1 MIERVEF
8 DFADATRKLA
18 GGGERAGGE
27 RRDNRDLHQ
36 VHVAKLRDNVAAAI
50 DHDGEVGL
58 GFFQKIREHAVE
70 HSDVLDGQNRNRVH
84 TIMFSSRG
92 ITFSAGMAMAKGVA
106 RGTSFCLL
114 NLCNKICE
122 TAFNTAKTFR
132 PVLEMASK
140 LCSRF
145 FPLLRTYSM

>member
-58 GFFQKIREHAVE
+58 GFFQKIRDNAVV
-70 HSDVLDGQNRNRVH
+70 HSDVLDGQNRNRGL
-84 TIMFSSRG
+84 TLMFSSRVLKLS
-92 ITFSAGMAMAKGVA
+92 TFCCIFSHCESATNTIPSTLRRTSCRVA
-106 RGTSFCLL
+106 L
-114 NLCNKICE
+114 
-122 TAFNTAKTFR
+122 
-132 PVLEMASK
+132 
-140 LCSRF
+140 
-145 FPLLRTYSM
+145 